1 MTSGS
6 TSFAA
11 FGAPPTFTDPKP
23 TGNLYRPNI
32 ETFLTYSKQFFANKQ
47 YTDNGELCRVLE
59 SRLASFHNVE
69 HVVTVNSGF
78 WGHVL
83 AFHALARPGR
93 REIVAPSFGY
103 RRTDDMIAW
112 AGFVPH
118 FCDIDLRTLCPS
130 VETIEAQ
137 INDDTA
143 LILAPHPMVNCC
155 DAQGIEAL
163 GQRLGVPVVFDSVE
177 AGYRAYNNR
186 RIGGFGD
193 AEVFSMHATKLF
205 NAFEGGYVTTNTG
218 KLAAQLVELKRFGL
232 SSEGTVN
239 DGLAFN
245 AKFNEVHAAM
255 ALSSLDEIEDQVAQ
269 HRRRYE
275 LYRAGLQGIEGLELI
290 EHKPEERP
298 DYRLMVVRITDAWAL
313 SREDT
318 LRLLEAEKVL
328 ARPYYTPLHHKLVDF
343 PRICPELP
351 VTEEIFRQFFVLPSG
366 SHVTEADVE
375 KIVELLARIRRAGP
389 ALTASWKTA

>member
-1 MTSGS
+1 MDL
-6 TSFAA
+6 AA

-32 ETFLTYSKQFFANKQ
+32 ETFLRYSRQFFANKH
-47 YTDNGELCRVLE
+47 YTDDGELCRVLE

-69 HVVTVNSGF
+69 HVVMVNSGF

-83 AFHALARPGR
+83 AFHALARPDR

-118 FCDIDLRTLCPS
+118 FCDVDPRTLCPG
-130 VETIEAQ
+130 VEDIESQ

-163 GQRLGVPVVFDSVE
+163 GQRLGIPVVFDSVE

-186 RIGGFGD
+186 RVGGFGD
-193 AEVFSMHATKLF
+193 AEVFSMHATKLV
-205 NAFEGGYVTTNTG
+205 NAFEGGYVTTNNG
-218 KLAAQLVELKRFGL
+218 RLATRLVELKRFGL
-232 SSEGTVN
+232 SSRGTVS
-239 DGLAFN
+239 DGMALN

-255 ALSSLDEIEDQVAQ
+255 ALASLDEIDDQVAQ

-275 LYRAGLQGIEGLELI
+275 HYRSGLQGIDGLELL
-290 EHKPEERP
+290 EHRPAERP
-298 DYRLMVVRITDAWAL
+298 DYRLMVVRIADVWPL

-328 ARPYYTPLHHKLVDF
+328 ARPYYAPLHHKLVDYR
-343 PRICPELP
+343 RICPELP
-351 VTEEIFRQFFVLPSG
+351 VTEAIFRQFFVLPSG
-366 SHVTEADVE
+366 SHVTEVDIG
-375 KIVELLARIRRAGP
+375 KIVELLTRVCRAGP
-389 ALTASWKTA
+389 ALTESGKMA